1 MRLQWVNIKH
11 RKGAKG
17 SALQK
22 EDSPSV
28 NDCMNAEALSAQ
40 REEDKTTEKQRRRGG
55 CSLALAVINDT
66 SFNDELSLWMRQTS
80 IAH

>member
-1 MRLQWVNIKH
+1 
-11 RKGAKG
+11 
-17 SALQK
+17 
-22 EDSPSV
+22 
-28 NDCMNAEALSAQ
+28 MNAEALSAQ